1 MGFICFLGP
10 GASSEALKLGGKGGG
25 VSAQILLYGSKQD
38 LRLLSLPT
46 EGLFFLNKQING
58 EEIFRHIIKRRI

>member
-46 EGLFFLNKQING
+46 EGLFFFSQTNG

>member
-25 VSAQILLYGSKQD
+25 VSAQILLYGSKQE

-46 EGLFFLNKQING
+46 EGLFFFHKQMVKKYFGIS
-58 EEIFRHIIKRRI
+58 